1 MKIFI
6 TYLLTAIISYW
17 MVMFFFGVS
26 AGFANYSP
34 ILSVLG
40 SVLLFSVVSPVLVF
54 NSRLGLYGGIIA
66 SLLMLPQGFMFVLG
80 ALDDNVFNWGVILVS
95 LPFLLIVFNLFFTLK
110 KVVKKDYSLKGI
122 PVNNSFKM
130 ILSGIPIMLF
140 IVYLIS
146 IWEYLSLGMFKI

>member
-95 LPFLLIVFNLFFTLK
+95 LPFLLIVFNLFFTLN